1 MYSEETLELLDD
13 FATGKVDSSSQPQTS
28 GERKCDCGLT
38 LEVAVRGEERITSIT
53 LEIGKYR
60 DFYHQE
66 PRRSV
71 LLGTEPLDSPEGVS
85 ADILTRQYRS
95 FGQEGT
101 YICARSTRHINST
114 ENFSLLAF
122 IVSCPSAS
130 WHLLVKTCL
139 G

>member
-1 MYSEETLELLDD
+1 MILQQVRLTVRRSL
-13 FATGKVDSSSQPQTS
+13 KRR
-28 GERKCDCGLT
+28 ERGSCDCGLT

-101 YICARSTRHINST
+101 YICA
-114 ENFSLLAF
+114 
-122 IVSCPSAS
+122 
-130 WHLLVKTCL
+130 
-139 G
+139 